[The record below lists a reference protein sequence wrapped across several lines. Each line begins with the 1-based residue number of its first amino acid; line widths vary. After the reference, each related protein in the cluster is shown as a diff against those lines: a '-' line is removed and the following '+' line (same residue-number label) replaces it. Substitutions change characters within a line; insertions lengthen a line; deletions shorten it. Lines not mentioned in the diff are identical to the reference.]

1 LQSLWRQ
8 KLLLTVLLNLAFWAG
23 YSLFART
30 AFFPLRTPPRTWL
43 DAAIPF
49 QPEPWAWIYLSLFV
63 VASVLPWLIDS
74 RDVLRR
80 YVTGF
85 AVMSVVSFAVFFF
98 FPVASPRTVEPAT
111 AGGAIKWIL
120 TFDGPMNAFPS
131 LHAAFLAYLARLTWR
146 MFQGKLSRWSVAAG
160 VVWGAAILYATIATR
175 QHYAIDLM
183 AGASIGVLADWLA
196 WRRASGVR
204 AATTMSRSSDVAF
217 HEGCK

>member
-1 LQSLWRQ
+1 VLRRLQSLWRQ

-80 YVTGF
+80 YVTGS

-98 FPVASPRTVEPAT
+98 
-111 AGGAIKWIL
+111 
-120 TFDGPMNAFPS
+120 
-131 LHAAFLAYLARLTWR
+131 
-146 MFQGKLSRWSVAAG
+146 LSRG
-160 VVWGAAILYATIATR
+160 FTTDGGTC
-175 QHYAIDLM
+175 D
-183 AGASIGVLADWLA
+183 
-196 WRRASGVR
+196 RRGRDQV
-204 AATTMSRSSDVAF
+204 DPDI
-217 HEGCK
+217 